1 MSEVCPNF
9 VRAFCKIK
17 KSTQTRLFRQKR
29 NGIATERQTTFRLRC
44 CDRPKPTLK
53 SIARA
58 SNICPNFVRGFR
70 VWAACDFY
78 RIPQCVAARYENRV
92 LCISSVSADLS
103 GRFSILFLFLSEF
116 KLEHGRPSLPIPSDV
131 RTTCPTFGHTV
142 RTFPTPP
149 DVRTSCP
156 L

>member
-9 VRAFCKIK
+9 VRAFSKIK

-44 CDRPKPTLK
+44 CDPPKPTPK

-58 SNICPNFVRGFR
+58 SNICPGFVRGFR

-78 RIPQCVAARYENRV
+78 RIPQSVAARSENRF
-92 LCISSVSADLS
+92 LWNSSVSADLS
-103 GRFSILFLFLSEF
+103 GRFSILSLFFSEF
-116 KLEHGRPSLPIPSDV
+116 ELEHGRPN
-131 RTTCPTFGHTV
+131 
-142 RTFPTPP
+142 PP
-149 DVRTSCP
+149 LFS
-156 L
+156 